1 MADYETLVK
10 ISTTLNKTIIN
21 QIRTFK
27 YDVLNLEID
36 KVTDH
41 LINNEY
47 DQLKHYILYTLD
59 IEQEQYYILS
69 GLISQL
75 ELVNYLIMNGG

>member
-1 MADYETLVK
+1 MADYETLLK
-10 ISTTLNKTIIN
+10 ISTKLNKTIIN
-21 QIRTFK
+21 QIRAFK
-27 YDVLNLEID
+27 YDVLALEID

-47 DQLKHYILYTLD
+47 DQLRHYILHTLD
-59 IEQEQYYILS
+59 IESEQYYILS

-75 ELVNYLIMNGG
+75 EIVNYLIMNGG

>member
-1 MADYETLVK
+1 MTDYETLVK

-21 QIRTFK
+21 QIRAFK
-27 YDVLNLEID
+27 YDILNLEID

-59 IEQEQYYILS
+59 IEPEQYYILS